1 MAEPG
6 PLWLD
11 FALDRCR
18 IAAPRAVAAQSYFV
32 DYRVPHIHPWDFA
45 RPRLNIISSL
55 KLAGFALILFVVVYA
70 PAFATV
76 AVLHPSVQVMIPLII
91 LVSAGLAALIMALRA
106 RGANGIGE
114 FGIALSPASYVLA
127 AAICGILVGGAL
139 AYVAALYPTASP
151 LDVSKLRPW
160 MIFVYFVLAAPVQEE
175 LIFRGL
181 LQTTIARA
189 GSAPGSFWSVH
200 FPVVFVAVLFGAIHL
215 DSGLVVVA
223 GAVLLGLIAGE
234 LRRMSGSL
242 LPAILFHALLN
253 AASAL
258 WPAR

>member
-1 MAEPG
+1 
-6 PLWLD
+6 L
-11 FALDRCR
+11 
-18 IAAPRAVAAQSYFV
+18 
-32 DYRVPHIHPWDFA
+32 
-45 RPRLNIISSL
+45 IIFSSL
-55 KLAGFALILFVVVYA
+55 KRAGFALILFVTVYA

-76 AVLHPSVQVMIPLII
+76 AALRPSVKIAIPLII
-91 LVSAGLAALIMALRA
+91 IVSAGLATLIMAFLA
-106 RGANGIGE
+106 GGTKGIDE
-114 FGIALSPASYVLA
+114 FGVAMSPASYIFAATLA
-127 AAICGILVGGAL
+127 GILVGGAL
-139 AYVAALYPTASP
+139 AYVAALYPAPPP

-189 GSAPGSFWSVH
+189 VSVPGGYWAAH
-200 FPVVFVAVLFGAIHL
+200 FPVIFVAALFGVIHL
-215 DSGLVVVA
+215 DSGIVVAA

-242 LPAILFHALLN
+242 VPAMLFHALLN

>member
-1 MAEPG
+1 M
-6 PLWLD
+6 
-11 FALDRCR
+11 
-18 IAAPRAVAAQSYFV
+18 
-32 DYRVPHIHPWDFA
+32 H
-45 RPRLNIISSL
+45 IISSL

-76 AVLHPSVQVMIPLII
+76 AVLRPSVQVTIPLII
-91 LVSAGLAALIMALRA
+91 IVSAGLAALIMAFRA
-106 RGANGIGE
+106 GGTKGIDE

-127 AAICGILVGGAL
+127 ATLAGILVGGTL
-139 AYVAALYPTASP
+139 AYVATLYPARSP

-160 MIFVYFVLAAPVQEE
+160 MIFVYFILAAPVQEE

-181 LQTTIARA
+181 LQSTIARA
-189 GSAPGSFWSVH
+189 VSAPGSFWGVH
-200 FPVVFVAVLFGAIHL
+200 FPVVFVAALFGMIHL
-215 DSGLVVVA
+215 DSGLVVAA

-242 LPAILFHALLN
+242 APAILFHALLN